1 MELKNVTDDAID
13 SGMEVDIVDTE
24 KFIFDKAND
33 EKILLGLFFIALSLS
48 WLATKLNRRKG
59 SQTGLSEYP
68 QTAVQERAQAA
79 VRAGSHE
86 SS

>member
-33 EKILLGLFFIALSLS
+33 EKILLGLFFIALSL
-48 WLATKLNRRKG
+48 R
-59 SQTGLSEYP
+59 
-68 QTAVQERAQAA
+68 
-79 VRAGSHE
+79 
-86 SS
+86 